1 MVFSAIAGFLAIVSL
16 TIAVLPNS
24 DYALKM
30 AFVTSVAGLGL
41 FGSSAAIL
49 SYNISIVSSPNAT
62 KIHWFLAKQLYRR
75 CFKDQGMIRMFCMA
89 YFYLALLFFFF
100 WIMFLVGL
108 FLMMAIFQ
116 KHFLSGFFMFLDYSV
131 CGCVYSGGY

>member
-1 MVFSAIAGFLAIVSL
+1 
-16 TIAVLPNS
+16 
-24 DYALKM
+24 M

-116 KHFLSGFFMFLDYSV
+116 KTFSLWFFHVS
-131 CGCVYSGGY
+131 